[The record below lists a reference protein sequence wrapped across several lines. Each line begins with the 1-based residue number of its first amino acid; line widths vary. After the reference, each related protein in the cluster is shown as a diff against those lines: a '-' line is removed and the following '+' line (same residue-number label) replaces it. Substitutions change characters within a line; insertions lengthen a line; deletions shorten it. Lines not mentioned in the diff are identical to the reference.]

1 MSPEPN
7 NISIKVS
14 NLMLKKNQLI
24 ELTVVLS
31 HSYVCCD
38 MAISFLS
45 IVGKL

>member
-1 MSPEPN
+1 MFYESN

-38 MAISFLS
+38 TAISFLS
-45 IVGKL
+45 IVGQL